1 MANIN
6 ATLETVIANI
16 TAQTGLPKSEMKV
29 VYIKNGGSVYYPATD
44 AEGHLKLGCVSF
56 RHQNVLTARAEKAAV
71 RAQAKADRDAAKALA
86 KAQAAAAKAQAKAE
100 AAAAKATALAS
111 GQLVPEA
118 ESEITVIGANA

>member
-1 MANIN
+1 MTNIN

-56 RHQNVLTARAEKAAV
+56 RHQNVLTARAEKAVV
-71 RAQAKADRDAAKALA
+71 RAQAKALKKAQESAAKAQA
-86 KAQAAAAKAQAKAE
+86 KAQAAAAKVAE
-100 AAAAKATALAS
+100 LS
-111 GQLVPEA
+111 QP
-118 ESEITVIGANA
+118 TVVA